1 MFPKHGKVQFKDI
14 QLYMQMNTKT
24 VESNQLQ
31 SRAAI
36 LRDLNT
42 LGNEL
47 TGISLTSNKTNP
59 MSHKW
64 DEITPCTAIDR
75 ERAG

>member
-1 MFPKHGKVQFKDI
+1 MEKVQFKDI

-24 VESNQLQ
+24 GESNQLQ

-47 TGISLTSNKTNP
+47 TGTSLTSNKTNP

-64 DEITPCTAIDR
+64 DEITLCTATDR